1 MSSIILMTGSGSP
14 GKILLMECNRVC
26 LYFSDQCQVQN
37 GGLRLV
43 SMQGASA
50 GINATTDYGS
60 QTFTQDDT
68 SQLVTSSSVAM
79 PINRHLAAVVAMN
92 GHVKGEGGR
101 GTDTPPPPCS
111 TPPPT
116 YEQAIL
122 GGACIARRQ
131 HGKKLEVDLGSICT
145 KNTFRVPT
153 RTRKHGKIGRH
164 FQSGNFEQSGKVRE
178 NLTKYWKSPGISDKC
193 YLLFF
198 SNI

>member
-1 MSSIILMTGSGSP
+1 MLRLIEHGIKQCYTRLHMMCKCADYVNLNLISSDLINNVYYHII
-14 GKILLMECNRVC
+14 
-26 LYFSDQCQVQN
+26 DQCQVQN

-68 SQLVTSSSVAM
+68 SQLVTSSSVNM
-79 PINRHLAAVVAMN
+79 PINRHLAAVAAMN
-92 GHVKGEGGR
+92 GHVKSEGGR

-122 GGACIARRQ
+122 GGACIARRRE
-131 HGKKLEVDLGSICT
+131 GK
-145 KNTFRVPT
+145 
-153 RTRKHGKIGRH
+153 
-164 FQSGNFEQSGKVRE
+164 
-178 NLTKYWKSPGISDKC
+178 
-193 YLLFF
+193 
-198 SNI
+198 

>member
-1 MSSIILMTGSGSP
+1 M
-14 GKILLMECNRVC
+14 C

-131 HGKKLEVDLGSICT
+131 HGKKLDVTLGLIWTT
-145 KNTFRVPT
+145 KYLQGSRSHWKTWKN
-153 RTRKHGKIGRH
+153 GKA
-164 FQSGNFEQSGKVRE
+164 FSVKEKSGNFEQTGKVIE
-178 NLTKYWKSPGISDKC
+178 NHTKYKKSWGISDKC
-193 YLLFF
+193 YVLAIFKLTMYYLLRWIKFP
-198 SNI
+198 I

>member
-1 MSSIILMTGSGSP
+1 
-14 GKILLMECNRVC
+14 MECNRVC

-131 HGKKLEVDLGSICT
+131 HGKKLEVDLGSIWTT
-145 KNTFRVPT
+145 KYVQGIHSDWKTW
-153 RTRKHGKIGRH
+153 KMERH
-164 FQSGNFEQSGKVRE
+164 FQVREKSGNFEQTGKVR
-178 NLTKYWKSPGISDKC
+178 KSHKILDNSGNFRQM
-193 YLLFF
+193 LFIIF
-198 SNI
+198 

>member
-1 MSSIILMTGSGSP
+1 MVYMTGSGYQ
-14 GKILLMECNRVC
+14 KNDLLMECNRVR

-92 GHVKGEGGR
+92 GHVKADSGR

-131 HGKKLEVDLGSICT
+131 HGKKHEVNLGSIRAPKISLIVT
-145 KNTFRVPT
+145 KNSKFNVCIIFILIQWIHYDDP
-153 RTRKHGKIGRH
+153 
-164 FQSGNFEQSGKVRE
+164 QNGNIR
-178 NLTKYWKSPGISDKC
+178 
-193 YLLFF
+193 
-198 SNI
+198 NIPY

>member
-1 MSSIILMTGSGSP
+1 M
-14 GKILLMECNRVC
+14 C
-26 LYFSDQCQVQN
+26 LRFSDQCQVQN

-79 PINRHLAAVVAMN
+79 PINRHLATVVAMN

-131 HGKKLEVDLGSICT
+131 HGKKIEVILVQFGHKLSLALI
-145 KNTFRVPT
+145 
-153 RTRKHGKIGRH
+153 
-164 FQSGNFEQSGKVRE
+164 
-178 NLTKYWKSPGISDKC
+178 KSKFSD
-193 YLLFF
+193 
-198 SNI
+198 